1 MGRTFI
7 EQDTQIYS
15 SDTYS
20 DALAAGSTLQSGATN
35 LQDDLNSIRSQLKR
49 AIWDDGA
56 GNWYDDIPTI
66 NSKKRAIRD
75 LNFDLDDLENKRFLF
90 RAQVLTDITVPA
102 SAAATGTITAVAGAN
117 LVDGETFTLNDGINT
132 PTVFEF
138 DSGGGVTGGN
148 VAVTFT
154 GGDSAATVAAAI
166 QGAINGVGSTLLI
179 TASSGGGAVTNLTH
193 DRGGTVG
200 NRAITDTVADAGFTT
215 TGMSGGAGDIKV
227 LSQASSETPTE
238 AAAVNAGTA
247 VGAVVA
253 TLSADVGQH
262 SLVEVTGPNAISAKN
277 LVIVRDAVTGQPL
290 QNGNNKDIFGLL
302 QAESGVVDGEAFN
315 DTTKQVQI
323 SFVAENAAGNDLEHV
338 DAVYTGGKVIN
349 YAYARRIDLD
359 SIPET
364 AFLSGVFIDQSA
376 AASDVT
382 LNNAIDNQIGPATQ
396 TDRNIRWQITDTFSL
411 DFEDSTGARDLFKIA
426 PNAAGD
432 AVTVNADT
440 ITFTNPSNDTTFT
453 NGVSFDTSGT
463 QLNVGVTAG
472 QIDSAGALTLLSG
485 GSSDLTVRAAGEM
498 FLDDSNQTGSAW
510 TQTAGIKLSETTAEW
525 DNFRTQFGE
534 VSLLNAIYQA
544 RKGDRTK
551 GVAVATTNIP
561 ADTNVT
567 GAGGTP
573 NIDAQLPAY
582 LSGNFVSNVDV
593 YLNGVLLRN
602 GANSGANHDVYPG
615 TTPANG
621 DLMFEFALKGG
632 GAKNDVITM
641 VVWAQS

>member
-1 MGRTFI
+1 VGRTFI

-20 DALAAGSTLQSGATN
+20 DALAAGSTLQSGAAN

-90 RAQVLTDITVPA
+90 RSQILTDITVPA
-102 SAAATGTITAVAGAN
+102 AVAATGTITAVAGAN
-117 LVDGETFTLNDGINT
+117 LVDGETFTLNDGVNT

-138 DSGGGVTGGN
+138 DSGGGVTGAN
-148 VAVTFT
+148 VAVPFT
-154 GGDSAATVAAAI
+154 GGDSAATVAASI
-166 QGAINGVGSTLLI
+166 QSAINGVGSTLLI

-193 DRGGTVG
+193 DRKGTVG
-200 NRAITDTVADAGFTT
+200 NNAITDSVSDVGFTT

-227 LSQASSETPTE
+227 LSQAGSETPTE
-238 AAAVNAGTA
+238 TAAVDTGTA
-247 VGAVVA
+247 VGVVVA
-253 TLSADVGQH
+253 TLAADVGHH
-262 SLVEVTGPNAISAKN
+262 SLTEVSGPNAISPKSIA
-277 LVIVRDAVTGQPL
+277 LVRDAVTGQPL
-290 QNGNNKDIFGLL
+290 QNGNGKDIFALV
-302 QAESGVVDGEAFN
+302 QAESGVVDGDSFN
-315 DTTKQVQI
+315 DTNHQVQL

-349 YAYARRIDLD
+349 YAYTRRIDLD

-376 AASDVT
+376 SSTDVT
-382 LNNAIDNQIGPATQ
+382 LDRAIDNQVGPATQ

-411 DFEDSTGARDLFKIA
+411 DFEDSTGARNLLSIA
-426 PNAAGD
+426 PNVAGD
-432 AVTVNADT
+432 AVTVDADT
-440 ITFTNPSNDTTFT
+440 ITFTNPTNATTFT

-472 QIDSAGALTLLSG
+472 QVDSAGALTLLSG
-485 GSSDLTVRAAGEM
+485 GSSNLTVRAAGEVY
-498 FLDDSNQTGSAW
+498 LDDSNQTGSTW
-510 TQTAGIKLSETTAEW
+510 TDTNGIKLSDTTAEW
-525 DNFRTQFGE
+525 DNFKTQFGE

-544 RKGDRTK
+544 RRGARNK
-551 GVAVATTNIP
+551 GVAVATTNIA

-573 NIDAQLPAY
+573 NVDAQLPSYNGAD
-582 LSGNFVSNVDV
+582 FVANVDV
-593 YLNGVLLRN
+593 YLNGILLRN

-621 DLMFEFALKGG
+621 DLKFEFNLKGG
-632 GAKNDVITM
+632 GSKNDVITM
-641 VVWAQS
+641 VVWATS